1 MNATHDRDEENGAC
15 HVEEKQ
21 QHYASQNQHRR
32 QPKAAL
38 GQPYPTQQKH
48 ANHHHHHN
56 PHIPHHH
63 HNGGG
68 PAGESKGYVA
78 SSSSSSSVRRSHDGS
93 HVYRGGGGGGGGGLY
108 TRPTATSGKDQFT
121 FELTAEDEEITRRTA
136 VAAYENQARCAI
148 DLQVN

>member
-21 QHYASQNQHRR
+21 QHYAPQNQHRR
-32 QPKAAL
+32 HPKAAL
-38 GQPYPTQQKH
+38 GQLYPTQQKH
-48 ANHHHHHN
+48 ANHHHHNN
-56 PHIPHHH
+56 PHPHHH

-78 SSSSSSSVRRSHDGS
+78 SSSSSSSSSVRRSHDGA
-93 HVYRGGGGGGGGGLY
+93 HVYRGGGGGGGLY

-148 DLQVN
+148 DLQVH